1 MSKRPISVLNIF
13 PRRFLWLILV
23 AFSLLM
29 ALGALRIMPGF
40 FQPMAHILD
49 DWRTR
54 YSWHSP
60 LAPEKK
66 HQLEQRVVIVDI
78 DERSLVE
85 QGAWP
90 WSRQKVSQLISTMI
104 DHYGVSGVALDIV
117 FPEVKEDDIVL
128 ANQLAREQVTGAV
141 VYDLLGRNQAEV
153 TSGLPALPAIRW
165 VAQSPVI
172 VGLPVTTNHPKL
184 MPVRAGH
191 ITPLFDT
198 DGSIRHLP
206 PLACHRLK
214 RAECRPLLGIAAFMG
229 LIASSSLEVRPGQG
243 LLSPAWQLSIND
255 SENATVVQ
263 VPIDEDGALTVPYRH
278 RPEDWL
284 AISAT
289 DILKKRAQPDLLRGA
304 LVLVGATALG
314 MSDVVYTPVSPV
326 ASGMEPHAEVM
337 VALLDNSFLVVPQY
351 GNYLAGALLLPL
363 IALLAIVVSRF
374 QTPLQRSM
382 VYPVWL
388 LFCWLYATLVSLLAY
403 SKFDLLLPLTPFALF
418 PVFASVLLG
427 SAELFFATR
436 EKNGISGLL
445 AAYLP
450 KQVARKLAAA
460 NHIGA
465 GMDTSVD
472 ASRRMIT
479 VLFADVRGFTGI
491 AEGHKPEIVAKLMHR
506 IFSEMAA
513 AVVGH
518 QGTIDKFIGDAVMAF
533 WNAPEDDEHH
543 ALHALAAA
551 QDMLRRMHSLEA
563 YCLELGVPHVNI
575 GIGIESG
582 FALVGNFGSEHRRTF
597 TALGETV
604 VLASRIEGMTSQFQ
618 RSILIGEA
626 CAKKLNYVG
635 LDPLGNAQIRGRQRE
650 LALYTP
656 RSVPV
661 SLGERS

>member
-13 PRRFLWLILV
+13 PRRFLWLSLV
-23 AFSLLM
+23 GFSLVFS
-29 ALGALRIMPGF
+29 LGALRLMPGV
-40 FQPMAHILD
+40 FQPVAHILD

-60 LAPEKK
+60 LLPERK
-66 HQLEQRVVIVDI
+66 HQPEQRVVIVDI

-90 WSRQKVSQLISTMI
+90 WSRQKVSQLIETMV

-117 FPEVKEDDIVL
+117 FPEVKSDDAAL
-128 ANQLAREQVTGAV
+128 SNQLARDQVTGAV
-141 VYDLLGRNQAEV
+141 VYDLLGRNQPEV
-153 TSGLPALPAIRW
+153 VNGLPPLPKIRK
-165 VAQSPVI
+165 VGQVPSI
-172 VGLPVTTNHPKL
+172 IGLPVTTNHPKL
-184 MPVRAGH
+184 MPSRAGH
-191 ITPLFDT
+191 ITPLFDS

-206 PLACHRLK
+206 PLACHRH
-214 RAECRPLLGIAAFMG
+214 RQSECRPLLGIAAFMG
-229 LIASSSLEVRPGQG
+229 LISSSSLEVKAGQG
-243 LLSPAWQLSIND
+243 WLSPAWELAIND
-255 SENATVVQ
+255 AEGLPVVK
-263 VPIDEDGALTVPYRH
+263 VPVNQDGTLTVPYRH
-278 RPEDWL
+278 RPQDWL

-289 DILKKRAQPDLLRGA
+289 DVLKKSASLEVLRGS

-314 MSDVVYTPVSPV
+314 MSDVVFTPVSPV
-326 ASGMEPHAEVM
+326 ASGLEPHAEVM

-351 GNYLAGALLLPL
+351 GVYLVAILLLPL
-363 IALLAIVVSRF
+363 IVLLALVVTRF
-374 QTPLQRSM
+374 QAPLQRSM
-382 VYPVWL
+382 VYPAWL
-388 LFCWLYATLVSLLAY
+388 LFSWGYAMLLVLVAY
-403 SKFDLLLPLTPFALF
+403 AKFDLLLPLTPFALF
-418 PVFASVLLG
+418 PIFASVLLG

-491 AEGHKPEIVAKLMHR
+491 AEGHKPEVVAKLMHR

-551 QDMLRRMHSLEA
+551 QDMLRRIHSLEA
-563 YCLELGVPHVNI
+563 YCQELGVPPVKI

-582 FALVGNFGSEHRRTF
+582 YALVGNFGSEHRRTF

-604 VLASRIEGMTSQFQ
+604 VLASRIEGLTAQFQ
-618 RSILIGEA
+618 RSILIGDA
-626 CAKKLNYVG
+626 CAKKLNYAG
-635 LDPLGNAQIRGRQRE
+635 LDALGNAQIRGRQRE
-650 LALYTP
+650 LAIYTP
-656 RSVPV
+656 RSIPF
-661 SLGERS
+661 SLE

>member
-13 PRRFLWLILV
+13 PRRFLWLTLV
-23 AFSLLM
+23 GFSLLFS
-29 ALGALRIMPGF
+29 LGALRLMPAV
-40 FQPMAHILD
+40 FQPVAHILD

-60 LAPEKK
+60 LLPERK

-85 QGAWP
+85 QGPWP
-90 WSRQKVSQLISTMI
+90 WSRQKVSQLIETMI

-117 FPEVKEDDIVL
+117 FPEVKEDDAAL
-128 ANQLAREQVTGAV
+128 ANQLARDQVTGAV
-141 VYDLLGRNQAEV
+141 VYDLLGRNQPEIV
-153 TSGLPALPAIRW
+153 NGMPPLPMIRK
-165 VAQSPVI
+165 VGQVPSI

-184 MPVRAGH
+184 MPSRAGH
-191 ITPLFDT
+191 ITPLFDS

-206 PLACHRLK
+206 PLACHRN
-214 RAECRPLLGIAAFMG
+214 RPSECRPLLGISAFMG
-229 LIASSSLEVRPGQG
+229 LIASSSLEMKPGQG
-243 LLSPAWQLSIND
+243 WLSPAWELAIND
-255 SENATVVQ
+255 AEGLPVVK
-263 VPIDEDGALTVPYRH
+263 VPVNQDGTLTVPYRH
-278 RPEDWL
+278 RPQDWL

-289 DILKKRAQPDLLRGA
+289 DILKRRASPEVLRGS
-304 LVLVGATALG
+304 LILVGATALG
-314 MSDVVYTPVSPV
+314 MSDVVFTPVSPV
-326 ASGMEPHAEVM
+326 ASGLEPHAEVM

-351 GNYLAGALLLPL
+351 GVYLAGLLLLPL
-363 IALLAIVVSRF
+363 VILLALIVTRF
-374 QTPLQRSM
+374 QAPLQRAM
-382 VYPVWL
+382 VYPAWL
-388 LFCWLYATLVSLLAY
+388 IFSWVYAMFVVLSAY

-418 PVFASVLLG
+418 PICASVLLG

-551 QDMLRRMHSLEA
+551 QDMLRRIHSLDA
-563 YCLELGVPHVNI
+563 YCHELGVPPVKI

-582 FALVGNFGSEHRRTF
+582 YALVGNFGSEHRRTF

-604 VLASRIEGMTSQFQ
+604 VLASRIEGLTAQFH

-635 LDPLGNAQIRGRQRE
+635 LDALGNAQIRGRQRE
-650 LALYTP
+650 LAIYTP
-656 RSVPV
+656 QSVPL
-661 SLGERS
+661 SLE

>member
-1 MSKRPISVLNIF
+1 MSKPPISVLNIF
-13 PRRFLWLILV
+13 PRRFLWLSLV
-23 AFSLLM
+23 VFSLLM
-29 ALGALRIMPGF
+29 SLAALRLMPGF
-40 FQPMAHILD
+40 FQPVAHILD

-60 LAPEKK
+60 ALKEKAHAK
-66 HQLEQRVVIVDI
+66 EQRVVIVDI

-90 WSRQKVSQLISTMI
+90 WSRQKLSQLIGTMI

-117 FPEVKEDDIVL
+117 FPEVKEDDAML
-128 ANQLAREQVTGAV
+128 ANQLARDQVTGAV
-141 VYDLLGRNQAEV
+141 VYDLLGRNQPEI
-153 TSGLPALPAIRW
+153 TSGLPPLPTIRKLGQ
-165 VAQSPVI
+165 VPSI
-172 VGLPVTTNHPKL
+172 VGLPVTSNHPKL
-184 MPVRAGH
+184 MPSRAGH

-206 PLACHRLK
+206 PLACHRA
-214 RAECRPLLGIAAFMG
+214 RPSECRPLLGIAAFMG
-229 LIASSSLEVRPGQG
+229 LIASSSLEIKPGQG
-243 LLSPAWQLSIND
+243 WRSPAWEVAIND
-255 SENATVVQ
+255 ADGVPVVR
-263 VPIDEDGALTVPYRH
+263 VPVNHDGTLTVPYRH
-278 RPEDWL
+278 RQEDWL
-284 AISAT
+284 SISASA
-289 DILKKRAQPDLLRGA
+289 ILKKQAAPELLRGS

-314 MSDVVYTPVSPV
+314 MSDVVFTPVSPV
-326 ASGMEPHAEVM
+326 ASGLEPHAEVM

-351 GNYLAGALLLPL
+351 GLYLVGILLLPL
-363 IALLAIVVSRF
+363 IVLLALVVTRF
-374 QTPLQRSM
+374 QAPLQRAM
-382 VYPVWL
+382 VYPAWL
-388 LFCWLYATLVSLLAY
+388 LFSWGYAIFVVLMAY
-403 SKFDLLLPLTPFALF
+403 SQLDLLLPLTPFALF
-418 PVFASVLLG
+418 PIFASVLLG

-450 KQVARKLAAA
+450 KQVARRLAAA

-491 AEGHKPEIVAKLMHR
+491 AEGHKPEVVAKLMHQ

-551 QDMLRRMHSLEA
+551 QDMLRRIHSLEA
-563 YCLELGVPHVNI
+563 YCQELGVPAVKI

-582 FALVGNFGSEHRRTF
+582 YALVGNFGSEHRRTY

-604 VLASRIEGMTSQFQ
+604 VLASRIEGLTAQFQ
-618 RSILIGEA
+618 RSILLGEA
-626 CAKKLNYVG
+626 CAKKLDYAG
-635 LDPLGNAQIRGRQRE
+635 LDALGNAQIRGRQRE
-650 LALYTP
+650 LAIYTP
-656 RSVPV
+656 RSVPRT
-661 SLGERS
+661 LG

>member
-1 MSKRPISVLNIF
+1 MSKPRISILSIF
-13 PRRFLWLILV
+13 PRRFLWLSLVIL
-23 AFSLLM
+23 SLLM
-29 ALGALRIMPGF
+29 ALSALHAVPSV
-40 FQPMAHILD
+40 FQPVAHILD

-60 LAPEKK
+60 LLPETK

-90 WSRQKVSQLISTMI
+90 WSRQKVSQMIGTMI

-117 FPEVKEDDIVL
+117 FPEVKDDDALL
-128 ANQLAREQVTGAV
+128 ANQLARDQVTGAV
-141 VYDLLGRNQAEV
+141 VYDLLGRNQPEI
-153 TSGLPALPAIRW
+153 TNGLPPLPLIRR
-165 VAQSPVI
+165 VGDAPSI
-172 VGLPVTTNHPKL
+172 FGLPVTTNHPRL
-184 MPVRAGH
+184 MPSRAGH

-206 PLACHRLK
+206 PLACHRQK
-214 RAECRPLLGIAAFMG
+214 PSECRPLLGIAAFMG
-229 LIASSSLEVRPGQG
+229 LIASPSLEMRSGQG
-243 LLSPAWQLSIND
+243 WLSPAWELAIND
-255 SENATVVQ
+255 AEGLPFVR
-263 VPIDEDGALTVPYRH
+263 VPVNQDGTLTVPYRH
-278 RPEDWL
+278 RPQDWL
-284 AISAT
+284 AISAS
-289 DILKKRAQPDLLRGA
+289 DILKKRASPELLRGS

-314 MSDVVYTPVSPV
+314 MSDVVFTPVSPV
-326 ASGMEPHAEVM
+326 ASGLEPHAEVM
-337 VALLDNSFLVVPQY
+337 VALLDNSFLIVPQY
-351 GNYLAGALLLPL
+351 GVYLAGVLLLPL
-363 IALLAIVVSRF
+363 IVLLALVVTRF
-374 QTPLQRSM
+374 QAPLQRAM
-382 VYPVWL
+382 VYPAWL
-388 LFCWLYATLVSLLAY
+388 LFSWAYAMLIVLIAY
-403 SKFDLLLPLTPFALF
+403 AKFDLLLPLTPFALF

-491 AEGHKPEIVAKLMHR
+491 AEGHKPEVVAKLMHR

-551 QDMLRRMHSLEA
+551 QDMLRRIHSLEA
-563 YCLELGVPHVNI
+563 YCQELGVPSVKI

-582 FALVGNFGSEHRRTF
+582 FALVGNFGSEHRRTY

-604 VLASRIEGMTSQFQ
+604 VLASRIEGLTAQFQ

-626 CAKKLNYVG
+626 CAKKLDYAG
-635 LDPLGNAQIRGRQRE
+635 LEPLGNAQIRGRQRE
-650 LALYTP
+650 LAVYTP

-661 SLGERS
+661 SLM